1 MVMALTT
8 SAAGEERVSASW
20 YGNELRGDLVA
31 TLGDPS
37 VEYDPNQNGENA
49 YSNTR
54 YEHIQHRALDLD
66 ELRSLDIPITELSAA
81 EMRGGG
87 HTAGAHHSH
96 GNNKDQRSH
105 PIFPRR
111 RVSDA
116 TLNAW

>member
-1 MVMALTT
+1 L
-8 SAAGEERVSASW
+8 
-20 YGNELRGDLVA
+20 LA